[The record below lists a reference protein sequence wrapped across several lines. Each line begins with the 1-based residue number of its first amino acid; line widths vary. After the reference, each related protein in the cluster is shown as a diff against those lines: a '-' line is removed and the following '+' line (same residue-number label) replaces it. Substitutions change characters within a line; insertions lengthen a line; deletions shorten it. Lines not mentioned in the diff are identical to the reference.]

1 MAWMPPANF
10 GASSA
15 PIKPE
20 ASAERTDRSEVARES
35 EKEEGIGMA
44 GLSIRVG
51 GAICRDGRPMEE
63 ESSKRVRLWESCAT
77 VKLLRGKRVVV
88 GIDMRGVDAE

>member
-20 ASAERTDRSEVARES
+20 AWAERIDRSEVARES
-35 EKEEGIGMA
+35 EKEEGIGMT
-44 GLSIRVG
+44 GFSIRVG
-51 GAICRDGRPMEE
+51 CASSRDGRPMEE
-63 ESSKRVRLWESCAT
+63 ESSKRVTLWESCVT
-77 VKLLRGKRVVV
+77 VKLFKGTTVVV
-88 GIDMRGVDAE
+88 GIDMSGVDAE